1 MIKGLAFIVFLFF
14 AYPAA
19 MAQPAFQTIV
29 TRGPV
34 EVGESFQVQYVLEE
48 TDEDREFFAP
58 DFRGFRFVSGPNIY
72 TGSVL
77 TAAGP
82 QKLKNIV
89 FTLATLGPGKFVIPG
104 ASARI
109 GNKLIKSKNAW
120 LEVVRHAGGHD
131 GRGHKTDIP
140 QTHDDKFLDAGED
153 PYTKIRRNLF
163 MKVLVDKRIC
173 FVGEPVTATFKLYS
187 RLDSKSD
194 IVKNPGFYG
203 FTVQDM
209 VNLDSKLTGNEMIDG
224 KNFDVHTVRKVQL
237 YPLQAGTFHIDP
249 MEVHNKIRFS
259 KSAVNKRPE
268 QEIVEGVFPDNDK
281 TTDNNTTEF
290 ENDMATE
297 TLAITVKPTP
307 QKNKPVDYN
316 GATGSFVI
324 TSSLTKNELGKNEE
338 GELIVTING
347 KGNFAQLSAPVIKW
361 PAGIEGFDPI
371 IKDFLDHTHSPLNGK
386 REFHFRFMSAKP
398 GNYILPAVDFSFFNP
413 DSNNYKTIIS
423 RAQNISINSTEKN
436 GVAITPENKE
446 PTSHNNQ
453 WRWWLGGGI
462 GLLGIISLVV
472 WFRKNKKAIHPEP
485 VNENV
490 SATIVVNG
498 ILQVANTFSEA
509 GGTTFYSVL
518 RNCIWDFFA
527 QYFGLT
533 GSKMNKASLAEVL
546 QEKNIDEENQKAIV
560 EILDQ
565 CEAGIFTNA
574 GGTGDPR
581 KLLHDTKDLLLRIT
595 NQLRS

>member
-1 MIKGLAFIVFLFF
+1 MIKGLAPIVFTFSV
-14 AYPAA
+14 YTAA

-48 TDEDREFFAP
+48 TNEDNEFFAP
-58 DFRGFRFVSGPNIY
+58 DFKGFRFVSGPNIY

-77 TAAGP
+77 SVTGP

-104 ASARI
+104 ASARV
-109 GNKLIKSKNAW
+109 GNKLIKSRDAW
-120 LEVVRHAGGHD
+120 LEVVRHPHAFD
-131 GRGHKTDIP
+131 GRRQTTNMP
-140 QTHDDKFLDAGED
+140 QIHDDKFLDAGED
-153 PYTKIRRNLF
+153 PYPKIRRNLF
-163 MKVLVDKRIC
+163 MKVLVDKRSC

-209 VNLDSKLTGNEMIDG
+209 INLDNRLTGIEMIGG

-259 KSAVNKRPE
+259 KSAVNYKAE
-268 QEIVEGVFPDNDK
+268 QEIVEGVFPDK
-281 TTDNNTTEF
+281 GNNTENNTAEF

-307 QKNKPVDYN
+307 QKNKPADYN

-347 KGNFAQLSAPVIKW
+347 EGNFAQLSAPVIKW
-361 PAGIEGFDPI
+361 PTGIEGFEPI
-371 IKDFLDHTHSPLNGK
+371 VKDFLDHAHSPLNGK

-413 DSNNYKTIIS
+413 DSNNYKTVIS
-423 RAQNISINSTEKN
+423 KAQNIIINSAEKS
-436 GVAITPENKE
+436 GVTITSENNDH
-446 PTSHNNQ
+446 TSHDSQ
-453 WRWWLGGGI
+453 WKWWLGGGI
-462 GLLGIISLVV
+462 ALLSIIGLFI
-472 WFRKNKKAIHPEP
+472 WFRKPKKTIHQEP
-485 VNENV
+485 MTENV
-490 SATIVVNG
+490 SATNSVNG
-498 ILQVANTFSEA
+498 ILQVANTFCEA
-509 GGTTFYSVL
+509 GGRTFYSVL
-518 RNCIWDFFA
+518 RNCIWDFFTT
-527 QYFGLT
+527 YFGLT
-533 GSKMNKASLAEVL
+533 GSKMNKASLADVL
-546 QEKNIDEENQKAIV
+546 QKKNIDEESQKAIV

-565 CEAGIFTNA
+565 CETGIFTNS
-574 GGTGDPR
+574 GDSGDPR
-581 KLLHDTKDLLLRIT
+581 KLLHDTKNVLLRIT